1 MALRRF
7 EFHVDRL
14 PTGRETVKVFADP
27 RKQRGKRLLRNI
39 RLCVALL
46 FAWLAAFI
54 VSVNPVNQAPG
65 TPPVKTAATYAEKRV
80 LISGGAPEGGALALE
95 DANTCASDTP
105 PAFAAMAETSVPQ
118 RVFAHVPISLDW
130 AHLSVRRSCGAIDVL
145 VPDWITIAETT
156 DGVRVDVASADTRSP
171 LRGEVLKSGRSVE
184 LMPRVQFKLL
194 PITSK
199 LDAKINDP
207 RNIATL
213 ESDLTAALTLIEAEG
228 ACLDLSQLPE
238 KSVDF
243 AQTLVGTVQ
252 KLLTQNELQ
261 SCVILGWDDEAWLQQ
276 QATGFFDHVILKAF
290 YEPWVGSAPRP
301 LSEDTWFADLITQ
314 ARTKVDP
321 SKLVIALGNFAANWE
336 AGVPLPTRL
345 PYAEGMALVA
355 ETGAALNFS
364 PETSGSFATFA
375 SDNGARQTLWMLD
388 AASAY
393 NQLKELE
400 AQNVRNLAVWSL
412 GLEDPGI
419 WPVLKSRR
427 DFAVLNSSQL
437 RTVSLSDYVRYTGA
451 GAALRIRNAP
461 ELGIREFE
469 IDSENGKIIAQ
480 TFVSYPRPYT
490 IQRYG
495 ETKPNE
501 LILTF
506 DDGPHADYTRRI
518 LDTLKETETPAA
530 FFVLGRSVM
539 SEPELLERIYNE
551 GHEIGAHTFS
561 HPRMDQISDARTTL
575 EHDLTD
581 RIIASAVGRSTVLYR
596 EPFLRS
602 GGPISA
608 DRVPPLEVVQANGS
622 MIFGMD
628 VVPKDWTGLT
638 SDEIAAYVISEVVS
652 GNGNVILLH
661 DGGEDREA
669 SVEALPVIISELKRL
684 GYEFTTVAD
693 AIGMTRDELMPPAD
707 GFLPAFDKVS
717 FTFASGTV
725 NVMLAT
731 FWIVLSIGLA
741 RASVMFLLAL
751 SRRRHKVLPSRPE
764 PKVAVIIP
772 AFEEQDTIANCIE
785 SVLASRYRNLEIVVV
800 NDGSMDNTLN
810 EILKFKHKPNVR
822 VIIQPN
828 QGKWAA
834 LNRALIGTD
843 ADIAVC
849 IDADTQMEADAVE
862 QLVQHFADPKI
873 GAVAG
878 KVTVGNKT
886 NLLTRLQA
894 LEYVVAQNFERL
906 AFDSI
911 NGILVVPGAL
921 GAWRVSALKKA
932 GLFCDDTL
940 TEDSDL
946 TMAINRAGYR
956 IVYEERAVAQ
966 TEAPEGLRGL
976 MTQRLRWSLGMV
988 QAAWKHKVAI
998 REGRAIG
1005 LVSIPDMF
1013 IFGYLFPL
1021 LAPIADLLVLLLAYN
1036 YLSGSW
1042 AGDVGAQSHM
1052 IPPNLIWAYLALPM
1066 VEFAVAAFAVFKDK
1080 QAPKSMLLLWPVQ
1093 RLLYRPL
1100 LYLSVYRAILR
1111 AASGSL
1117 AAWGQSKRKGH
1128 DFLLLEKT
1136 V

>member
-1 MALRRF
+1 MTSRRF
-7 EFHVDRL
+7 EFHLDRL
-14 PTGRETVKVFADP
+14 PTGKETVKVFEDP
-27 RKQRGKRLLRNI
+27 RKQRGKRLLRSV
-39 RLCVALL
+39 RLCIALV
-46 FAWLAAFI
+46 FAWLAAFV
-54 VSVNPVNQAPG
+54 VSVNPVNQ
-65 TPPVKTAATYAEKRV
+65 TPAGLSAKTAATFSDKRV
-80 LISGGAPEGGALALE
+80 LVSGGAPEGSVAPLDEATVCAP
-95 DANTCASDTP
+95 DAPT
-105 PAFAAMAETSVPQ
+105 AFAAMAETPAQQ
-118 RVFAHVPISLDW
+118 RVFAHVPISLQW
-130 AHLSVRRSCGAIDVL
+130 AHLSVRRSCGSIDVL
-145 VPDWITIAETT
+145 VPDWITIAETP
-156 DGVRVDVASADTRSP
+156 DGIRVDVASSDTRAP
-171 LRGEVLKSGRSVE
+171 LLGEVQKIGQPVE

-207 RNIATL
+207 RNVASL
-213 ESDLTAALTLIEAEG
+213 ESDLAAALALIDAHG
-228 ACLDLSQLPE
+228 ACLDLSQLPRR
-238 KSVDF
+238 SVDF
-243 AQTLVGTVQ
+243 AQTLVGTIQ
-252 KLLTQNELQ
+252 KLLTQNQLQ
-261 SCVILGWDDEAWLQQ
+261 SCVILGWDDEEWLDQQ
-276 QATGFFDHVILKAF
+276 STSFFDHVILKAF

-301 LSEDTWFADLITQ
+301 LSEDTWFADVVSK
-314 ARTKVDP
+314 ARSKVDP
-321 SKLVIALGNFAANWE
+321 SRLVIALGNFAANWE
-336 AGVPLPTRL
+336 AGVPLPERL
-345 PYAEGMALVA
+345 PYGEGMALVA
-355 ETGAALNFS
+355 ESGATLSFS
-364 PETSGSFATFA
+364 PDTSGSFATFA
-375 SDNGARQTLWMLD
+375 SNSGARQTLWMLD
-388 AASAY
+388 AASAF
-393 NQLKELE
+393 NQLKELDE
-400 AQNVRNLAVWSL
+400 QNVVNLAVWSL
-412 GLEDPGI
+412 GLEDPGL
-419 WPVLKSRR
+419 WPLLTSRR
-427 DFAVLNSSQL
+427 DFAVLTSPQL
-437 RTVSLSDYVRYTGA
+437 TTVSLSDYVRYVGT
-451 GAALRIRNAP
+451 GAALRIANAP
-461 ELGIREFE
+461 QLGVRDFDLDPET
-469 IDSENGKIIAQ
+469 GKIVEQAFI
-480 TFVSYPRPYT
+480 SYPQPYT

-495 ETKPNE
+495 QTKPNE

-518 LDTLKETETPAA
+518 LDILKDTETPAA

-539 SEPELLERIYNE
+539 SEPELLKRIYEE

-561 HPRMDQISDARTTL
+561 HPRMDQIADARTTL

-581 RIIASAVGRSTVLYR
+581 RIIASAVGRNTILYR

-608 DRVPPLEVVQANGS
+608 SRVPPLEVVQANGS

-661 DGGEDREA
+661 DGGEDRDA
-669 SVEALPVIISELKRL
+669 SVEALPVIISELRRL

-693 AIGMTRDELMPPAD
+693 AIGVSREELMPPAD

-725 NVMLAT
+725 NVMLAV
-731 FWIVLSIGLA
+731 FWIVLTIGLV
-741 RASVMFLLAL
+741 RASIMFLLAL
-751 SRRRHKVLPSRPE
+751 LRRRHKVLPPRPA

-785 SVLASRYRNLEIVVV
+785 SVLASRYKNLEIVVV

-810 EILKFKHKPNVR
+810 EVLKFKHKPNVR

-834 LNRALIGTD
+834 LNRALLGTD

-849 IDADTQMEADAVE
+849 IDADTQVEADAVE
-862 QLVQHFADPKI
+862 KLVRHFSDPKI

-878 KVTVGNKT
+878 KVTVGNRN

-894 LEYVVAQNFERL
+894 LEYVVSQNFERL
-906 AFDSI
+906 AFDRI

-946 TMAINRAGYR
+946 TMAVNRAGYR
-956 IVYEERAVAQ
+956 IVYEEQAVAQ

-988 QAAWKHKVAI
+988 QAAWKHKVAM
-998 REGRAIG
+998 RERRAIG
-1005 LVSIPDMF
+1005 LFSIPDMF
-1013 IFGYLFPL
+1013 VFGYLFPL
-1021 LAPIADLLVLLLAYN
+1021 LAPIADLLVVLLAYN

-1042 AGDVGAQSHM
+1042 AGDVGSQPEM
-1052 IPPNLIWAYLALPM
+1052 IPPNLIWAYAALPI
-1066 VEFAVAAFAVFKDK
+1066 VEFSVAAFAVFKDGK
-1080 QAPKSMLLLWPVQ
+1080 APKSLLLLWPVQ
-1093 RLLYRPL
+1093 RLLYRPI

-1111 AASGSL
+1111 ATSGSL
-1117 AAWGQSKRKGH
+1117 AAWGRSKRKGH

>member
-1 MALRRF
+1 MRRF

-14 PTGRETVKVFADP
+14 PTGQETVQVFADP
-27 RKQRGKRLLRNI
+27 RQRRGKRLLRNI
-39 RLCVALL
+39 RLCLALL
-46 FAWLAAFI
+46 CLWLAAFI
-54 VSVNPVNQAPG
+54 VSVNPLNQGTVPG
-65 TPPVKTAATYAEKRV
+65 QPKVAAGFAEKRV
-80 LISGGAPEGGALALE
+80 LVSGGAPS
-95 DANTCASDTP
+95 DAEAPIDESTVCAGDAPT
-105 PAFAAMAETSVPQ
+105 AFAAMAGTEVQQ
-118 RVFAHVPISLDW
+118 RVFAHAPISLDW

-145 VPDWITIAETT
+145 VPDWITIAETP
-156 DGVRVDVASADTRSP
+156 DGLRVDVASGDTRAP
-171 LRGEVLKSGRSVE
+171 LLGEAEKIGQPFE

-207 RNIATL
+207 RNIAAL
-213 ESDLTAALTLIEAEG
+213 ESDLTAALTLVDAHG
-228 ACLDLSQLPE
+228 ACLDLSQLP
-238 KSVDF
+238 KRSVDF

-252 KLLTQNELQ
+252 KLLTQNQLQ
-261 SCVILGWDDEAWLQQ
+261 SCVILGWDDDAWLEQQ
-276 QATGFFDHVILKAF
+276 STGFFDHVILKAF

-301 LSEDTWFADLITQ
+301 LSEDSWFADVVATAL
-314 ARTKVDP
+314 TKVDP
-321 SKLVIALGNFAANWE
+321 AKLVVALGNFAANWE
-336 AGVPLPTRL
+336 AGVPLPERL
-345 PYAEGMALVA
+345 PYGEGMARIA
-355 ETGAALNFS
+355 ESGAVLTFS
-364 PETSGSFATFA
+364 PETSGSFATFP
-375 SDNGARQTLWMLD
+375 SETGARQTLWMMD

-393 NQLKELE
+393 NQMKELE
-400 AQNVRNLAVWSL
+400 AQGVTNLAVWSL

-419 WPVLKSRR
+419 WPVLNSRR
-427 DFAVLNSSQL
+427 DFTVLNSPQL
-437 RTVSLSDYVRYTGA
+437 TTVSLSDYVRYTGA
-451 GAALRIRNAP
+451 GSALRIQTAP
-461 ELGIREFE
+461 ELGVRDF
-469 IDSENGKIIAQ
+469 DFDAQSGKIISQ
-480 TFVSYPRPYT
+480 TFMNYPRPYT

-495 ETKPNE
+495 QTKPNE

-518 LDTLKETETPAA
+518 LDILKETDTPAA

-539 SEPELLERIYNE
+539 SEPELLKRIYDE
-551 GHEIGAHTFS
+551 GHEIGAHSFS

-581 RIIASAVGRSTVLYR
+581 RIIASAAGRNTILYR

-608 DRVPPLEVVQANGS
+608 DRVPPLEVVQASGS

-638 SDEIAAYVISEVVS
+638 SDEIAAYVISEVVN

-661 DGGEDREA
+661 DGGEDRDA
-669 SVEALPVIISELKRL
+669 SVEALPVIISELRRQ
-684 GYEFTTVAD
+684 GYDFTTVAD
-693 AIGMTRDELMPPAD
+693 AIGISRDELMPPAG
-707 GFLPAFDKVS
+707 GFLPTFDKVS
-717 FTFASGTV
+717 FTFASSTV
-725 NVMLAT
+725 NAMLAI

-741 RASVMFLLAL
+741 RASLMFLLAL
-751 SRRRHKVLPSRPE
+751 TRRRHKVLPPRPE

-822 VIIQPN
+822 VIIRPN
-828 QGKWAA
+828 QSKWAA

-849 IDADTQMEADAVE
+849 IDADTQVDADAVE
-862 QLVQHFADPKI
+862 QLVQHFNNPKI

-878 KVTVGNKT
+878 KVTVGNRN

-906 AFDSI
+906 AFDRI

-956 IVYEERAVAQ
+956 IVYDERAVAQ

-976 MTQRLRWSLGMV
+976 MTQRLRWSLGMI

-998 REGRAIG
+998 KERRAIG

-1013 IFGYLFPL
+1013 VFGYIFPL

-1036 YLSGSW
+1036 YLSGAW

-1052 IPPNLIWAYLALPM
+1052 IPPDLIWAYLALPA
-1066 VEFAVAAFAVFKDK
+1066 VEFAVAAFAVFRDK
-1080 QAPKSMLLLWPVQ
+1080 RAPKSLLLLWPVQ

-1111 AASGSL
+1111 ALTGSL
-1117 AAWGQSKRKGH
+1117 AAWGRSKRKGH
-1128 DFLLLEKT
+1128 DFLALEKT